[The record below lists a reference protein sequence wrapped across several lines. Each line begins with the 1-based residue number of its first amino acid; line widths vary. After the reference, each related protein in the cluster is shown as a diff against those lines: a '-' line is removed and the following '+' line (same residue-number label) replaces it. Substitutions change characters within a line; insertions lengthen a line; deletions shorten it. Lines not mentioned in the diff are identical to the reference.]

1 MSHDPAFDDASIPV
15 LTEVVHET
23 PTQPTPAAADAAV
36 AEVVLTEVIEAPFT
50 DHDAE
55 RTPGKEEAR
64 RSRGGGSPISHAKAP
79 HDEQPAAQISLEDR
93 AAAHLSP
100 EEWQA
105 LELRLSERIL
115 HQLQGRVEF
124 VLQQRLRDSMA
135 DVLQHALAGL
145 TDEIRTGLQHTIE
158 QIVTR
163 AVAQEL
169 AHLKTLDH

>member
-23 PTQPTPAAADAAV
+23 PAAPAPAAADAAV
-36 AEVVLTEVIEAPFT
+36 AEVVLTEVIEQPQLDDRAINRHPR
-50 DHDAE
+50 E
-55 RTPGKEEAR
+55 
-64 RSRGGGSPISHAKAP
+64 GGDPISDPEAAP
-79 HDEQPAAQISLEDR
+79 LAAPATLEQR
-93 AAAHLSP
+93 AAAQLTP
-100 EEWQA
+100 EEWQT

-145 TDEIRTGLQHTIE
+145 TDEIRSGLQQTIE

>member
-23 PTQPTPAAADAAV
+23 PAQPTPAEADAAV
-36 AEVVLTEVIEAPFT
+36 AEVVLTEIIEPEL
-50 DHDAE
+50 HD
-55 RTPGKEEAR
+55 RHPQPG
-64 RSRGGGSPISHAKAP
+64 GDPISHAEAAP
-79 HDEQPAAQISLEDR
+79 QESPASATTLEQR
-93 AAAHLSP
+93 AAAQLSA
-100 EEWQA
+100 EEWQD

-145 TDEIRTGLQHTIE
+145 TDEIRSGLQQTIE

-169 AHLKTLDH
+169 AHIKTQQH